1 LESRK
6 AYLVLADLHAEQAHY
21 DALAMDLQT
30 YLRLAP
36 DDDNREDL
44 QTSSVSRRGW
54 PRRPLLQA
62 DGVISATRRRDRT
75 ARVSSSVAD
84 SVKFRF
90 HPIFFPAT
98 QCLSVEKLNVVP
110 VVIRSAVNES
120 GLVDFLPHPSLICL
134 DWQSTVRA
142 LSCVV
147 HFYLPHAR

>member
-1 LESRK
+1 MNRARTQSDSRK
-6 AYLVLADLHAEQAHY
+6 ETGSCIGVRCLLDHSTNKYRHRTD
-21 DALAMDLQT
+21 
-30 YLRLAP
+30 
-36 DDDNREDL
+36 
-44 QTSSVSRRGW
+44 RGRS
-54 PRRPLLQA
+54 P
-62 DGVISATRRRDRT
+62 